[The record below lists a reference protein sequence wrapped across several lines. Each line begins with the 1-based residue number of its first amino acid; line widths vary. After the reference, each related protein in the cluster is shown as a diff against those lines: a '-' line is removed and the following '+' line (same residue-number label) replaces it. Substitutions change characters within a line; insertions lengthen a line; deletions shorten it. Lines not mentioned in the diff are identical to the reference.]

1 MHKEEL
7 EDLILDLNKRGP
19 QVFANLPINEKK
31 NHIKIS
37 DFALIDE
44 MSGLND
50 YLDNFMMTQNLPETT
65 KDRIKARMIRYTGKV
80 PKDIAL
86 NELRLSMFG
95 DKR

>member
-1 MHKEEL
+1 
-7 EDLILDLNKRGP
+7 
-19 QVFANLPINEKK
+19 
-31 NHIKIS
+31 
-37 DFALIDE
+37 

-86 NELRLSMFG
+86 NEPRLSMFG

>member
-7 EDLILDLNKRGP
+7 EDLVLDLNKRGP
-19 QVFANLPINEKK
+19 KVFANLPIKERRT
-31 NHIKIS
+31 HIKIS

-50 YLDNFMMTQNLPETT
+50 YLDNFMMSQGLPEMT
-65 KDRIKARMIRYTGKV
+65 KDRIKARMVRYNGKV

>member
-1 MHKEEL
+1 MV
-7 EDLILDLNKRGP
+7 LDLNKRGP
-19 QVFANLPINEKK
+19 KVFANLPIKEGRTQ
-31 NHIKIS
+31 IKIT

-50 YLDNFMMTQNLPETT
+50 YLDNFMMSQNLPETT
-65 KDRIKARMIRYTGKV
+65 KDRIKARMVRYNGKV